1 VGILDAIFGQR
12 RPVKSKLD
20 QLFAMSTAATTLQV
34 NLRLEPAG
42 RAGVCFRPV
51 TSAVFAS
58 MQEDMERLLA
68 SAGQEFG
75 TKVTVQPDSY
85 GFLWVLLA
93 DPEFED
99 LVTTIHVAC
108 LTLVEGGFGDQLL
121 AAAFRFRAQ
130 DTGRAI
136 YWVYNYKRGTF
147 YPFVPTGERT
157 RDNATEIRLGALMER
172 ELPIEREMERWY
184 PLWGLPV

>member
-12 RPVKSKLD
+12 KPVKSKLD
-20 QLFAMSTAATTLQV
+20 QLFAMSTASTTLTV
-34 NLRLEPAG
+34 NLRLQPAG

-51 TSAVFAS
+51 SSALFAG
-58 MQEDMERLLA
+58 MQADMERLLA

-108 LTLVEGGFGDQLL
+108 LTLVDGGFGEQLL
-121 AAAFRFRAQ
+121 AATFRFRGE
-130 DTGRAI
+130 DGRDI

-147 YPFVPTGERT
+147 YPFVPTGSRS
-157 RDNATEIRLGALMER
+157 RDNATEIRLGALMDR
-172 ELPIEREMERWY
+172 ELPMEREMERWY

>member
-1 VGILDAIFGQR
+1 LGILDALFGQR
-12 RPVKSKLD
+12 KPVKSKLD
-20 QLFAMSTAATTLQV
+20 QLFAMSTAATTLSV
-34 NLRLEPAG
+34 SLRLTPAG

-51 TSAVFAS
+51 SSAAFAGT
-58 MQEDMERLLA
+58 QDDMRRLLA

-75 TKVTVQPDSY
+75 TTVTVQPDSY

-108 LTLVEGGFGDQLL
+108 LTLVEGGFGEQLL
-121 AAAFRFRAQ
+121 AAAFRFSSQ
-130 DTGRAI
+130 DTIRDL
-136 YWVYNYKRGTF
+136 YWIYNYKRGTF
-147 YPFVPTGERT
+147 YPFAPSGDTA
-157 RDNATEIRLGALMER
+157 RDNATEIRLSALMER

-184 PLWGLPV
+184 PLWGIPV

>member
-12 RPVKSKLD
+12 KPVKSKLD
-20 QLFAMSTAATTLQV
+20 QLFAMSTASTTLTV
-34 NLRLEPAG
+34 NLRLTSAG

-51 TSAVFAS
+51 TSSAFAG
-58 MQEDMERLLA
+58 MQADMERLLA

-108 LTLVEGGFGDQLL
+108 LTLVDGGFGEQLL
-121 AAAFRFRAQ
+121 AAAFRFR
-130 DTGRAI
+130 DESSHNI

-147 YPFVPTGERT
+147 YPFVPTGARS

-172 ELPIEREMERWY
+172 ELPMEREMERWY